1 MDLMKQVNYYLTDF
15 WMEHGDPRTSSLPL
29 MSGGPSPI
37 LIIIGMYIAFVKV
50 IGPKFMMDRKP
61 LSLRPL
67 MLFFNSFMLAVNA
80 VGFLIGLIASDFGSR
95 LWSCRKHSYNDANS
109 EFKENL
115 LIYLGYLYMCARILD
130 MSDTVFFVMRK
141 KYNNVSCLHV
151 FHHSLVPLIAFIGL
165 KLHPYPNAGYL
176 PMSNVFVHTL
186 MYAYYAMSCMGPEM
200 SKYTWW
206 KKHLTQ
212 LQLIQFGTVF
222 LHALHMYIMPDCQFP
237 KILSAAEMHISILF
251 FLLFGKFYCDTY
263 NINIT
268 GNKYKHV

>member
-1 MDLMKQVNYYLTDF
+1 MDMMKLVNYYLFDF
-15 WMEHGDPRTSSLPL
+15 WMEHGDARTADLPL

-37 LIIIGMYIAFVKV
+37 LLIILLYVSFVKI

-80 VGFLIGLIASDFGSR
+80 LGFAIGLLASDFGSR
-95 LWSCRKHSYNDANS
+95 LWSCRKHSFNDPDH
-109 EFKENL
+109 FKETL
-115 LIYLGYLYMCARILD
+115 LLYLGYLYMCARILD
-130 MSDTVFFVMRK
+130 MADTIFFVMRK

-151 FHHSLVPLIAFIGL
+151 FHHSMVPLIAFMGL
-165 KLHPYPNAGYL
+165 KLHPYPNAGFL

-200 SKYTWW
+200 SKYIWW

-212 LQLIQFGTVF
+212 LQLLQFVSVF
-222 LHALHMYIMPDCQFP
+222 AHAVYTYLTPDCQFP
-237 KILSAAEMHISILF
+237 KLLSAAEMNISILF

-263 NINIT
+263 HINIT
-268 GNKYKHV
+268 GNKYKHI